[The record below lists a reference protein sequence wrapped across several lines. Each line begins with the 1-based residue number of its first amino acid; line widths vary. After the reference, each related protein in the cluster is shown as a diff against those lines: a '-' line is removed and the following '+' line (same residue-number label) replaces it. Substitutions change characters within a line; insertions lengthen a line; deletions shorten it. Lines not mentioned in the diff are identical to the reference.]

1 MLSGH
6 TIASRRNAGA
16 EALGTTDHLDQS
28 ILTSE
33 GIVASIL
40 AALAVAV
47 ILSWV
52 FGSSQAYVT
61 RKRLIL
67 LVVLLATSAFLGQ
80 VYIRRQWLRYRR
92 EQSMSELVNFV
103 SISHEFDSATEAT
116 LSLVQEVELVS
127 RGFRVSAPLPPIS
140 RIEDRSQSRKC
151 VRLRKAL
158 RTSFAD
164 ALETYNKLSNVV
176 KGFSEQ
182 TELEKYYDM
191 YDISDFDISDALQGY
206 TEGEFED
213 PDSLRTLKVLA
224 ARFHTSRK
232 MLLCCLLALDANGE
246 KPDLLRWTAAVEALQ
261 SLNKSTKSAFER
273 LQSILSDEQCKY
285 SFSTKHQS

>member
-1 MLSGH
+1 
-6 TIASRRNAGA
+6 
-16 EALGTTDHLDQS
+16 
-28 ILTSE
+28 
-33 GIVASIL
+33 
-40 AALAVAV
+40 
-47 ILSWV
+47 
-52 FGSSQAYVT
+52 
-61 RKRLIL
+61 
-67 LVVLLATSAFLGQ
+67 
-80 VYIRRQWLRYRR
+80 
-92 EQSMSELVNFV
+92 MSELVNFV